1 MKRIALLGAKGQLG
15 SDIHRV
21 LKENSQFEVIP
32 VTRNML
38 DVENTETIIPILE
51 KLGRIDVLI
60 NCTAF
65 HNTEQCE
72 ADPLKA
78 LRINSIAVLR
88 MATYCKQNGTLFIHF
103 STDYV
108 FDGSKQAPY
117 TEEDR
122 VSPLNAYGSSK
133 AAGEEAIAAYLDNY
147 FIFRVS
153 SLFGEAGASGKGGN
167 FVETMIRLSKQ
178 GNPISVVQDVIMSPT
193 YTQDIAETVKFF
205 LEQEITAYGVYHC
218 SGEGACSWYELAVQ
232 TFAFCGITCET
243 IPIMNSAYAAK
254 VRRPLYS
261 VLDNNKLNRIY
272 PMRSWQSALEQY
284 LQRKGYVVIHG
295 GEME

>member
-15 SDIHRV
+15 SDIHRA
-21 LKENSQFEVIP
+21 LKENSQFEVITI
-32 VTRNML
+32 TREML
-38 DVENTETIIPILE
+38 NVENTEIIIPVLE

-78 LRINSIAVLR
+78 LVINSIAVLR
-88 MATYCKQNGTLFIHF
+88 MAAYCKQNKTLFIHF

-133 AAGEEAIAAYLDNY
+133 AAGEEAIAAYLDTY

-178 GNPISVVQDVIMSPT
+178 GKPISVVQDVIMSPT
-193 YTQDIAETVKFF
+193 HTRDVAEMVRAF

-218 SGEGACSWYELAVQ
+218 SGEGACSWYELAAE
-232 TFAFCGITCET
+232 TFAICGIACET
-243 IPIMNSAYAAK
+243 TPILNSAYAAK

-261 VLDNNKLNRIY
+261 VLDNSKLNRIY
-272 PMRSWQSALEQY
+272 PMKSWQSALAQY
-284 LQRKGYVVIHG
+284 LQLKGHVNISG
-295 GEME
+295 GEKE

>member
-21 LKENSQFEVIP
+21 LQENSQFEVVPI
-32 VTRNML
+32 TRDML
-38 DVENTETIIPILE
+38 DVENTETIIPFLE

-88 MATYCKQNGTLFIHF
+88 MATYCKQNSSLFIHF

-117 TEEDR
+117 TEEDP

-133 AAGEEAIAAYLDNY
+133 AAGEEAIAAYLDTY

-193 YTQDIAETVKFF
+193 HTQDVAETVRAF
-205 LEQEITAYGVYHC
+205 LEQEIQAYGVYHC
-218 SGEGACSWYELAVQ
+218 SGEGACSWYDLTVQ
-232 TFAFCGITCET
+232 TFAICGITCET
-243 IPIMNSAYAAK
+243 LPIMNSAYPAK

-261 VLDNNKLNRIY
+261 VLDNNKLNRIH

-284 LQRKGYVVIHG
+284 LQRKGYVVIRG